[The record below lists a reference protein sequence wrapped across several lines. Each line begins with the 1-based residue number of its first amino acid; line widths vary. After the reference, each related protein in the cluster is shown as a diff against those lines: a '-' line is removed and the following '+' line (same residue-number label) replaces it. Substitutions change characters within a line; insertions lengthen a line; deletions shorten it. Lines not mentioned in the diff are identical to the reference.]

1 VNPHL
6 TLTGRLVLFSGLVF
20 TIVGA
25 AATSVPIVLLGQV
38 QILAL
43 AVGFVLISPAALVLD
58 RRLVKLRV
66 EPEEAAR
73 MGTGHV
79 VGDEVDVEL
88 EVRNDSD
95 QVLHNF
101 RAEPYAA
108 EALEVEDT
116 DVATIVGG
124 ATAAARF
131 EAQADR
137 CGRWMLH
144 GFDVTVTDPIGLV
157 ETRDYLPCNH
167 AFEFY
172 PAAGRLRR
180 RARRRPPQTS
190 VGSGHHL
197 VERVGHGT
205 EIRQLR
211 DFRPGDSLRDVAWK
225 ATLRSRKLI
234 SREFEREVSANVYVA
249 LDISSSMRG
258 GRWAGQKL
266 EWATHLTVDFAEELL
281 GSRDRVGLL
290 TFDEKMY
297 GHIVPGNSNRHM
309 QRILHHLVGLNSVV
323 DEELT
328 ELDETELRRLA
339 ADYLL
344 VQERLDF
351 RRGSREKGEV
361 NRALLDRWLRSIMAE
376 SRARYGSGVVQ
387 EGIVVE
393 EPSPLRRFLQYRG
406 VSIPYRVEA
415 RLGMKERGLI
425 ETLEHVVKTSSG
437 PHWIF
442 VITDLCAIMN
452 AETLVRGVN
461 LARADGH
468 HVEFVVPFTPAF
480 YAAEPDDPKYEVVRE
495 LFTQAEAEERA
506 RIVSRLRSVGVR
518 VDVVRPEATGLH
530 R

>member
-1 VNPHL
+1 MNPYL

-20 TIVGA
+20 ILVGA
-25 AATSVPIVLLGQV
+25 ASTSVPIVVLGQV
-38 QILAL
+38 QILAI
-43 AVGFVLISPAALVLD
+43 AVAFMLVGPAALVLD
-58 RRLVKLRV
+58 RRLVALRV
-66 EPEEAAR
+66 EPEEASR

-79 VGDEVDVEL
+79 VGDRVDVEI

-95 QVLHNF
+95 HVLHHF
-101 RAEPYAA
+101 RAEPYGA
-108 EALEVEDT
+108 EPLETEPA

-124 ATAAARF
+124 ATATGRF
-131 EAQADR
+131 EAFAQR

-144 GFDVTVTDPIGLV
+144 GFDVSVTDPLGLV

-180 RARRRPPQTS
+180 RAQRRPPQTS
-190 VGSGHHL
+190 VGGGHHL

-211 DFRPGDSLRDVAWK
+211 DFRPGDSLRDIAWK
-225 ATLRSRKLI
+225 ATLRSRKLV

-258 GRWAGQKL
+258 GRWPGQKL
-266 EWATHLTVDFAEELL
+266 EWATHLAVDVAEDLL
-281 GSRDRVGLL
+281 SKRDRVGLL

-297 GHIVPGNSNRHM
+297 GHIAPGNSTRHM
-309 QRILHHLVGLNSVV
+309 RRMLHHLVGLNSVV

-328 ELDETELRRLA
+328 ELDDVELRRLA

-351 RRGSREKGEV
+351 RRGASDGEEV
-361 NRALLDRWLRSIMAE
+361 NRQLLERWLRSVMDE
-376 SRARYGSGVVQ
+376 SRERYDSGVLQ
-387 EGIVVE
+387 EGIVGE
-393 EPSPLRRFLQYRG
+393 NLTPLRKFLRYRG
-406 VSIPYRVEA
+406 VPIPYRVEA
-415 RLGMKERGLI
+415 RLGMKERGLVQA
-425 ETLEHVVKTSSG
+425 LEHVVQDANE

-442 VITDLCAIMN
+442 IVTDLCAIMN
-452 AETLVRGVN
+452 AETIVRGVN

-468 HVEFVVPFTPAF
+468 HVEFVVPFTPGF
-480 YAAEPDDPKYEVVRE
+480 YAAEPGNAKYEVVRE

-506 RIVSRLRSVGVR
+506 RIVGRLRGIGVH
-518 VDVVRPEATGLH
+518 VDVVRPDESNG
-530 R
+530 